1 MVHRREIDGEELVF
15 GNQGALWGNA
25 MTWWDHGTGSIW
37 SQPIAEAI
45 LGPRKGDRLELF
57 PSTLTRWG
65 PWREAHPETLAL
77 DARGGFDAFR
87 LEQMALVVDFGTEV
101 AAYPVVPLRGVGVV
115 NDVVAGVEIAVVID
129 PANDERWTVFSR
141 RLDDVVVELAVVDGE
156 LVDVVSG
163 TRFDAN
169 RGMGTGGSLD
179 GEILDQLP
187 AFTSFPEDVWTFW
200 PEARFWQ
207 P

>member
-77 DARGGFDAFR
+77 DGQS
-87 LEQMALVVDFGTEV
+87 L
-101 AAYPVVPLRGVGVV
+101 VPLLKDAEAELQERTLFVHSQRIDTPVRWRHS
-115 NDVVAGVEIAVVID
+115 AVMT
-129 PANDERWTVFSR
+129 ERW
-141 RLDDVVVELAVVDGE
+141 RLVNGEELYDIEADPVEPVNLIDAESAKHIVHE
-156 LVDVVSG
+156 MLVLFDETERA
-163 TRFDAN
+163 TR
-169 RGMGTGGSLD
+169 S
-179 GEILDQLP
+179 
-187 AFTSFPEDVWTFW
+187 SH
-200 PEARFWQ
+200 
-207 P
+207 